1 MSERII
7 DQPEASVLSG
17 DEYLIVD
24 GSTNGTKKIAV
35 GNILAK
41 EVTIETGGEVT
52 QELAPGAIYH
62 FTGSVSVL
70 NITLGQPFAV
80 GPSMYRFDF
89 YSGATSPTLVMP
101 SDIVMPN
108 NFMVEPNAKYE
119 LNIFNGYCVANKWAD
134 NHSPFVYRDL
144 NDGSFVLNTSGFKKY
159 DNNANIFANV
169 GTEVIAISVNNIQLV
184 NKLANATNL
193 KLCSLSSEFK
203 ELVGKTYIT
212 STIPLPGTGLSTYI
226 LFNTWENSSEITIRN
241 STGSELPA
249 NQELS
254 GTFYILRT
262 L

>member
-41 EVTIETGGEVT
+41 EVTIETGGEVS
-52 QELAPGAIYH
+52 QELAPGTIYH

-89 YSGATSPTLVMP
+89 YSGATPPTLVMP

-119 LNIFNGYCVANKWAD
+119 LNIFNGYCVANRWAD
-134 NHSPFVYRDL
+134 NHSPFMYLDS
-144 NDGSFVLNTSGFKKY
+144 DHGDFVINTSGISDGSVY
-159 DNNANIFANV
+159 ANV
-169 GTEVIAISVNNIQLV
+169 GSEVISINFSNI
-184 NKLANATNL
+184 KLKNALNANAWL
-193 KLCSLSSEFK
+193 KVCDLPAK
-203 ELVGKTYIT
+203 TKALVGGTYVTGTMPLFKTGKVTNCI
-212 STIPLPGTGLSTYI
+212 
-226 LFNTWENSSEITIRN
+226 FNTWQSGASIEIQN
-241 STGSELPA
+241 STGGA
-249 NQELS
+249 IAAGTVIS
-254 GTFYILRT
+254 GIMFVLRT
-262 L
+262 I